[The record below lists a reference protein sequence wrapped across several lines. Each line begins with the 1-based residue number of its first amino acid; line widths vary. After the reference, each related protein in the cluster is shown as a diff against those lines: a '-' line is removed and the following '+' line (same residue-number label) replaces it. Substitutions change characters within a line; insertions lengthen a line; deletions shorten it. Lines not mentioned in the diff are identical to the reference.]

1 MSFFAVAVVVAIGLL
16 VLGRTRRRPAPPG
29 AFERALERTAER
41 FARVS
46 QSRSQMH
53 FTREKL
59 RRDPATR
66 AVAELGA
73 LGETIDL
80 GCGRGQLAILLLE
93 VGAATS
99 VRGYDWD
106 EPKIAL
112 ANRAA
117 VGLAARFLSEDAS
130 KVELPPADT
139 VLLIDV
145 LHYLD
150 VPGQDALLARAASWV
165 KPGGRLVVREAS
177 EGYGF
182 RSFLTRFVERISQGI
197 RFNLGATIAIRDVQR
212 EYVPLLERAGMTCRV
227 TPCWSGTPFGNVLLV
242 AERGR
247 EAGKAESSAPRACAS
262 A

>member
-1 MSFFAVAVVVAIGLL
+1 MIFAAVAVVVLL
-16 VLGRTRRRPAPPG
+16 VWFVIGRAGRKSPPRG
-29 AFERALERTAER
+29 PFDEALERTAAR

-46 QSRSQMH
+46 KSRSQMH

-66 AVAELGA
+66 AVAELGS

-93 VGAATS
+93 VGAATK

-106 EPKIAL
+106 EPKVAL

-117 VGLAARFLSEDAS
+117 EGLDARFLGQDAS
-130 KVELPPADT
+130 KVDVTPADT

-150 VPGQDALLARAASWV
+150 VAGQDALLARAASWV

-177 EGYGF
+177 AGYGI
-182 RSFLTRFVERISQGI
+182 RSVLTRTVERISQGI

-212 EYVPLLERAGMTCRV
+212 EYVPLLERAGMKCRV
-227 TPCWSGTPFGNVLLV
+227 TPCWEGTPFGNVLLV
-242 AERGR
+242 AERR
-247 EAGKAESSAPRACAS
+247 SEAEEAESSAPRVRAS